1 MTALRLV
8 QSGVVEM
15 NFEER
20 VEIMS
25 HNDPEQIK
33 NKWEKTGLLDKL
45 DDEMAYKI
53 SQLCEN
59 QARHLLFTYSN
70 DELNNNDR
78 NARLLS
84 NICLLLLQLIRRIFG
99 DPEELTF
106 TFETS
111 VVPAFLYAKESEKD
125 KDGRAATVH
134 YHDYESSPNR
144 EEVMEVVRNGVSNL
158 DGEILLTDDLSE
170 RFKNELNEK
179 HAGKHLIFGY
189 PFEIKETEEGEEKIV
204 YRCAVVDG
212 GSRLVAGQFRRAKNE

>member
-1 MTALRLV
+1 
-8 QSGVVEM
+8 M

-25 HNDPEQIK
+25 HNDPEQTR
-33 NKWEKTGLLDKL
+33 NKWEKTGLLIDL
-45 DDEMAYKI
+45 DDETAIKI

-59 QARHLLFTYSN
+59 QVRHLQFTHST
-70 DELNNNDR
+70 DEKNINLYQLDFLYR
-78 NARLLS
+78 NS
-84 NICLLLLQLIRRIFG
+84 FQLIRRIFG
-99 DPEELTF
+99 DPKELTF
-106 TFETS
+106 TFESS
-111 VVPAFLYAKESEKD
+111 VVPAFLYTKEGEKD
-125 KDGRAATVH
+125 KDGRAATIH

-212 GSRLVAGQFRRAKNE
+212 GSRLVAGQFRREENENH